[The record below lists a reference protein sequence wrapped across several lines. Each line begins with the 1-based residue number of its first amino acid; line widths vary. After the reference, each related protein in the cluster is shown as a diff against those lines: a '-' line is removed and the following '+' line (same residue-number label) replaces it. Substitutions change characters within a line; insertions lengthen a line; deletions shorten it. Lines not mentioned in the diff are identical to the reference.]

1 MRRLVFALLI
11 AAGAAGCTA
20 AGGSSTYPPPR
31 PLPSGCGGPSVI
43 ITNVG
48 HSPVAVRIDDAFV
61 WAYVSGEPEQTIP
74 AGATAQLD
82 NWDGLPRPPWDLE
95 VTRSPDG
102 VVLLSVHVV
111 DETSVSFDVGDAPD
125 VSASPSFGVDR
136 DPVAMA
142 SPVSTPSGCLGQRHQ
157 RHVLSDV

>member
-43 ITNVG
+43 ITNG